1 MLKEKKIYRSIL
13 PINRLFKS
21 YLEIEEN
28 LKVERG
34 LIHGKRVFSKESF
47 ETAQERGLQQDPE
60 TDSEPNSRWH
70 SQPGTD
76 WSSAV
81 ERDLLM
87 SEEKQCGG
95 HRLLGSAG
103 RKH

>member
-1 MLKEKKIYRSIL
+1 MLKEKKTYRSIL

-34 LIHGKRVFSKESF
+34 LGQRVFSKESF
-47 ETAQERGLQQDPE
+47 ETAQEVCSRTLRRTSSLTVGGTHSLALTGPQQ
-60 TDSEPNSRWH
+60 WK
-70 SQPGTD
+70 G
-76 WSSAV
+76 
-81 ERDLLM
+81 LM